1 MRHLFFG
8 LALGACGLASAA
20 QPVELRFMLGAGIE
34 TIEVMNPLI
43 DEFERENP
51 GVTVRLER
59 ITEERDRKLL
69 IQYAARTA
77 PDVFATTLLGYRM
90 FAYRKVFIPVE
101 ELAEKYGM
109 TYSLDRVYPNVREFV
124 RYDGKTWALP
134 SSVNSPMIVFY
145 NREHFR
151 DAGIPEPDGSWSY
164 DLRPRPELREKDFVW
179 VMQQLSRPGTAKER
193 RWGFTTAW
201 PQLFA
206 NSLLSTRGLK
216 LWDNDEKPTKLA
228 ITQPAMV
235 DLMQFAADCVQKHRW
250 IPAFGEINQGMGS
263 SMYDEF
269 VRGRISMY
277 QSGAWDII
285 RLRKD
290 APKNGLDWEI
300 TTFPRFAG
308 KPYMARAE
316 GNAVAVVRTT
326 RHPELAWKLAQFLA
340 GERVQTALAR
350 VGENQPAFRDLSTKP
365 GVWLPGPGDKAREV
379 PRNLIVTHRLAENM
393 VAEMTPEYFDPVR
406 NGLEGS
412 FFGILSEGKNAKEA
426 LERVEREA
434 SVRLAASLR
443 RTEQNPYPWGAAIA
457 VAAAALAGVIFW
469 VYKPGPEGK
478 RTAREKRTFRVAHL
492 FLLPWL
498 LGLLLT
504 LGPMA
509 YSLMLSFSDSD
520 IIRQPNW
527 VGLRNYSDAMGGMD
541 PIFYT
546 TLVVTAYYALLSIP
560 TGMIA
565 SLLLALLLNVKI
577 QGIPLF
583 RALYYIPSL
592 ASAVAMSLVWMR
604 IFHPENGIVNRL
616 LYGEDGKG
624 FLGVWLSDALGV
636 SGQQINWFM
645 NEKTVMPAFIIMG
658 LWGAGGG
665 TIILLAGLQN
675 ISQQYYEASKI
686 DGAGPIRQF
695 FKITL
700 PLLSPTLFFSLI
712 TGVIGSFQVFTQ
724 AFVITGGGPNN
735 ATVFYMLN
743 LYNMAF
749 RDLQMGYASALAWI
763 LFVIILIFTAIQLKA
778 AKKWVF
784 YEGDEK

>member
-1 MRHLFFG
+1 MRNLVFG
-8 LALGACGLASAA
+8 LALAA
-20 QPVELRFMLGAGIE
+20 FGIAQAADPVELRFMLGAGIE
-34 TIEVMNPLI
+34 TIGVMNPLI
-43 DEFERENP
+43 AEFERENP
-51 GVTVRLER
+51 GVKVRLER

-77 PDVFATTLLGYRM
+77 PDVFATSILGYRM
-90 FAYRKVFIPVE
+90 FAYRDVFIPVE
-101 ELAEKYGM
+101 ELAGKFGM
-109 TYSLDRVYPNVREFV
+109 TYSLERVYPNVREFV
-124 RYDGKTWALP
+124 RYNGKTWALP

-145 NREHFR
+145 NRKHFR
-151 DAGIPEPDGSWSY
+151 EAGIPEPDGTWSY

-206 NSLLSTRGLK
+206 NSLLATRGLK
-216 LWDNDEKPTKLA
+216 LWDNDDNPTMLA
-228 ITQPAMV
+228 ITQPDMV

-285 RLRKD
+285 RLRRD
-290 APKNGLDWEI
+290 APKNNLDWEI

-316 GNAVAVVRTT
+316 GNAIAVVRTT
-326 RHPELAWKLAQFLA
+326 KHPELAWKLAQFLA
-340 GERVQTALAR
+340 GEKVQIALAR
-350 VGENQPAFRDLSTKP
+350 AGENQPAFKDLSTKP
-365 GVWLPGPGDKAREV
+365 GVWLPAPGDRAREV
-379 PRNLIVTHRLAENM
+379 PRNLIVTHQLAESM

-412 FFGILSEGKNAKEA
+412 FFGILSEGQPAKEA
-426 LERVEREA
+426 LKRVERE
-434 SVRLAASLR
+434 SNVRLSAALR
-443 RTEQNPYPWGAAIA
+443 RTEKAAYPWGAAIA
-457 VAAAALAGVIFW
+457 LAAAALAGLIYW
-469 VYKPGPEGK
+469 VYKPSRGEE
-478 RTAREKRTFRVAHL
+478 RTARDKRSFRIAHL
-492 FLLPWL
+492 FLIPWF
-498 LGLLLT
+498 LGMALT

-520 IIRQPNW
+520 VIREPNW
-527 VGLRNYSDAMGGMD
+527 VGLQNYTDAFSGMD
-541 PIFYT
+541 PVFYIS
-546 TLVVTAYYALLSIP
+546 LQVTAYYALLSIP
-560 TGMIA
+560 AGLIA
-565 SLLLALLLNVKI
+565 SLLLALLLNVKVE
-577 QGIPLF
+577 GIPLF

-616 LYGEDGKG
+616 LYGEGGKG
-624 FLGVWLSDALGV
+624 PVGLWISDVLGV
-636 SGQQINWFM
+636 SGQQVNWFM

-675 ISQQYYEASKI
+675 IAQQYYEASKI

-695 FKITL
+695 FSITL

-724 AFVITGGGPNN
+724 AFIITSGGPNN

-743 LYNMAF
+743 LYSMAF
-749 RDLQMGYASALAWI
+749 RDLRMGYASALAWI
-763 LFVIILIFTAIQLKA
+763 LFVIILVFTAIQLKA